1 MKEAKN
7 RAGLQ
12 LLSPDEEEGKWLG
25 MGGHGTWPWQV
36 ACPPKQGILLS
47 GKLVSY
53 KGSPRWADLWSCVI
67 LLKLSLPSAQHAWQC
82 VKVAGRW
89 HRAAWCGLTG
99 TSSILVQAAVSSVT
113 VFWSEFASALL
124 LWLFYISAKAQVGQW
139 LGLVCIDRSSPV
151 PWARSLGALC
161 RLTVQYS
168 VEW

>member
-1 MKEAKN
+1 MRSLSMKEAKN
-7 RAGLQ
+7 RAVLQ

-82 VKVAGRW
+82 MKVAGRW
-89 HRAAWCGLTG
+89 HTAARCGLTG
-99 TSSILVQAAVSSVT
+99 TSSILAQAAVSSVT
-113 VFWSEFASALL
+113 VFWLI
-124 LWLFYISAKAQVGQW
+124 W
-139 LGLVCIDRSSPV
+139 VCICSAPMVVLHQCKSTGRAV
-151 PWARSLGALC
+151 IGAGLH
-161 RLTVQYS
+161 R
-168 VEW
+168 